1 MHPLAFAFT
10 WHPPDP
16 LQEIQRPP
24 MGLRPR
30 LKRGSSPLIVSSV
43 CRWYCTL
50 GLGQLIQQW
59 SPGKEF
65 SFKSWKPLKLCWRR
79 RTHSVSPGL
88 QTKCN
93 WPLFLPPPNHSTE
106 VCSSHSGLKLSPEE
120 SSLKSSAN
128 TRSFMVWSL
137 PLYLGSLP
145 LPWYHVLYLHPIYC
159 LNMSC
164 SWVSLCLCNYYSCYL
179 GCLSLTGELL

>member
-1 MHPLAFAFT
+1 MDLPHSSCHQFADDTALLAWASLF
-10 WHPPDP
+10 
-16 LQEIQRPP
+16 
-24 MGLRPR
+24 
-30 LKRGSSPLIVSSV
+30 SSEA
-43 CRWYCTL
+43 L
-50 GLGQLIQQW
+50 GRSFLL
-59 SPGKEF
+59 SPGNPSSYAGGGHTVSLLGYKRNVTGLCASVF
-65 SFKSWKPLKLCWRR
+65 ATSQPLNRGLFKSL
-79 RTHSVSPGL
+79 
-88 QTKCN
+88 
-93 WPLFLPPPNHSTE
+93 
-106 VCSSHSGLKLSPEE
+106 SGLKLSPEE